1 MPSVPHEFVT
11 VEMRGLKGPLLGR
24 ARAERTSVSALVR
37 AAVAARL
44 YQCGRA
50 LAHGSA
56 DEVRSDEYTARLNVR
71 LFAREARQF
80 TDGAQRAGLSRGA
93 YLVQLMQADAGSST
107 AGQRMAQIA
116 AVVASNGHVSTLS
129 RNIRH
134 LATLLGQGSVR
145 AAHEYRAM
153 LDSLEGDV
161 RRHLA
166 LVAQLASTLPRPR
179 RGEELL
185 NSAGARSGGSL

>member
-11 VEMRGLKGPLLGR
+11 VEMRGLKGPLLAR
-24 ARAERTSVSALVR
+24 ARAERRAVSALVR
-37 AAVAARL
+37 DAVAARL
-44 YQCGRA
+44 DQGGAA
-50 LAHGSA
+50 LAHSSA
-56 DEVRSDEYTARLNVR
+56 DEVRFDEYTVRLIVR
-71 LFAREARQF
+71 LFAGEARQF

-145 AAHEYRAM
+145 AAQEYRAM
-153 LDSLEGDV
+153 LDGLEGDV

-166 LVAQLASTLPRPR
+166 FVAQLASTLPRPR
-179 RGEELL
+179 QSGRLPD
-185 NSAGARSGGSL
+185 SAGTRSGGSS